1 MRGWRPPSSLGN
13 FACKLRK
20 EDCASLSVFCD
31 ESCTTNPLA
40 APSGAGGMAAVRGRA
55 AGAAAGSPACGSS
68 EIGARAGAAARG
80 AGAGAVAVGRG
91 GEVVPVTTGPGAAG
105 GAMPTGLPLASFP
118 SGRMVTVRTFFGSD
132 PAEGCAADPA
142 CPDGAGGTARGAESA
157 TGSSCLETSCSF
169 SAVASLSWTALL
181 DCGSPAVAGT
191 ILVGV
196 ELSAAMTGGGC
207 VELGTLE

>member
-1 MRGWRPPSSLGN
+1 MSGWRPPSSLGN

-20 EDCASLSVFCD
+20 EDCASLSVFCE

-40 APSGAGGMAAVRGRA
+40 APSEAGGMAAVRGR

-80 AGAGAVAVGRG
+80 AGAVAVGRD
-91 GEVVPVTTGPGAAG
+91 GEVVPVATGPGAAG

-142 CPDGAGGTARGAESA
+142 CPEGAGGAARGAESA

-169 SAVASLSWTALL
+169 SAVASRSWTALL

-196 ELSAAMTGGGC
+196 EVSAAMTGGGW
-207 VELGTLE
+207 VELGTPE